1 MTESPY
7 EVWVTTED
15 HLKGFRDIYDQAT
28 MFDRFRGQYALP
40 PGFPR
45 TTMSRVGKAP
55 LEIPVAILSAGDLT
69 VQAEKVVYLH
79 KPRPRYKG
87 LSDLSFSTPIRNLQI
102 NLVEFDYAP
111 FRRFNLPYI
120 SFLVRHLSDKPLLV
134 DASALGPFTFLIRRR
149 TNRLFDDMVKA
160 GAVPLP
166 TNNRSSDRGQ
176 QFP

>member
-1 MTESPY
+1 MTSIN

-15 HLKGFRDIYDQAT
+15 HLKRFRDVYDHTA
-28 MFDRFRGQYALP
+28 MLDRFRGQYALP

-69 VQAEKVVYLH
+69 LQSEKAVYLH

-87 LSDLSFSTPIRNLQI
+87 LRDLSFSTPIRRLEI
-102 NLVEFDYAP
+102 NLVQLNYAP

-120 SFLVRHLSDKPLLV
+120 SFLVRQRTDEPLLV
-134 DASALGPFTFLIRRR
+134 TASGRGPFTFLLRRR

-166 TNNRSSDRGQ
+166 TNNRSSEK
-176 QFP
+176 FP